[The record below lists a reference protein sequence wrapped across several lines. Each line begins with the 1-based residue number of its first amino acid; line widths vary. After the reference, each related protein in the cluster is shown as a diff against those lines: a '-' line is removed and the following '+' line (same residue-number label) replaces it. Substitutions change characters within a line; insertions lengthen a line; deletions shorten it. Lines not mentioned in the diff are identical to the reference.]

1 MCEEGREKAGRSGRG
16 QITGDLRTPLGSTDC
31 IYHEGVEEPEQE
43 RSVTRIAF

>member
-1 MCEEGREKAGRSGRG
+1 MRRGERRQEGQVGARSPG
-16 QITGDLRTPLGSTDC
+16 TCVPPLGSTDC